1 MNLSLPRVSATLA
14 AAVTAGV
21 LCMGAASDD
30 PAERLANPAQEA
42 RARHMFQQL
51 RCVVCQNES
60 IDDSQAEIA
69 GELRHIVRAQIAAG
83 RSDKDIRDFLV
94 QRYGEFILLTP
105 TVSLGNA
112 ALWLTPFL
120 LIVLGG
126 GYLWI
131 KARDPAVEAQSL
143 TEDEQCA
150 LDALASDDLDMLS
163 PHNSLTKAGG
173 TVAIKH

>member
-1 MNLSLPRVSATLA
+1 VRPAGRIGAAFAAALA
-14 AAVTAGV
+14 AAL

-30 PAERLANPAQEA
+30 PAERLQNPVQEA

-60 IDDSQAEIA
+60 IDDSQADIA
-69 GELRHIVRAQIAAG
+69 GDLRRIVRAQIVAG
-83 RSDKDIRDFLV
+83 RTDLQIRDFLV
-94 QRYGEFILLTP
+94 ARYGEFILLTP
-105 TVSLGNA
+105 TASPGNA

-131 KARDPAVEAQSL
+131 KSRQPAVEDAALS
-143 TEDEQCA
+143 EEEQRA
-150 LDALASDDLDMLS
+150 LDAIDSGDLDTLS
-163 PHNSLTKAGG
+163 PHNSLTKAGN

>member
-1 MNLSLPRVSATLA
+1 VRPVGRIATAFAAALA
-14 AAVTAGV
+14 AAV

-30 PAERLANPAQEA
+30 PAERLQNPVQEA

-60 IDDSQAEIA
+60 IDDSQADIA
-69 GELRHIVRAQIAAG
+69 GDLRRIVRKQIVDG
-83 RSDKDIRDFLV
+83 KTDLQIRDFLV
-94 QRYGEFILLTP
+94 ARYGEFILLTP
-105 TVSLGNA
+105 TASPGNA

-131 KARDPAVEAQSL
+131 KSRRPAVEDA
-143 TEDEQCA
+143 A
-150 LDALASDDLDMLS
+150 LSEEEERALGVIDSANRDTVS
-163 PHNSLTKAGG
+163 PHVSLTKAGD

>member
-1 MNLSLPRVSATLA
+1 VRRVGRIGAAFAAALA
-14 AAVTAGV
+14 AAV

-30 PAERLANPAQEA
+30 PAERLHNPVQEA

-60 IDDSQAEIA
+60 IDDSQADIA
-69 GELRHIVRAQIAAG
+69 GDLRRIVRRQIVAG
-83 RSDKDIRDFLV
+83 KTDIEIRDFLV
-94 QRYGEFILLTP
+94 ARYGEFILLTP
-105 TVSLGNA
+105 TATPGNA

-131 KARDPAVEAQSL
+131 KSRRPAAPDTVLSEEEERALGAIDS
-143 TEDEQCA
+143 EDT
-150 LDALASDDLDMLS
+150 DTVS
-163 PHNSLTKAGG
+163 PRNSLTKAGDR
-173 TVAIKH
+173 VAIKH